1 MNLKQNGFDI
11 MVSHKTV
18 LFSFTFFFF
27 TLDWKGLQLSN
38 IRECDVNN
46 TPLTVCSV
54 LVHDNDMYPNLCKF
68 WSKSFHDINP
78 VFMISLLFSW
88 YHSCLLYVQC
98 SYYEKVQ
105 LQMLLF
111 SKTIHAVGWM
121 ENVTKIIRISLYWV
135 TKKKNGFPWITL
147 FKKRKKPQHSHEI
160 FRIQYINE
168 VFRSTQYIS
177 QFPIPGRTN
186 EVVIKKKMRNS
197 EMEVNMHGILKKS
210 DSKMPSG
217 Q

>member
-1 MNLKQNGFDI
+1 MKE
-11 MVSHKTV
+11 VSFYALLYKFSYKLLQFFHTSEMLRVEILSLYHKWTWSKTGLISWCHTK
-18 LFSFTFFFF
+18 LFCFPSLFFF

-121 ENVTKIIRISLYWV
+121 ENVTKIIRISL
-135 TKKKNGFPWITL
+135 
-147 FKKRKKPQHSHEI
+147 
-160 FRIQYINE
+160 
-168 VFRSTQYIS
+168 
-177 QFPIPGRTN
+177 
-186 EVVIKKKMRNS
+186 
-197 EMEVNMHGILKKS
+197 
-210 DSKMPSG
+210 
-217 Q
+217 

>member
-1 MNLKQNGFDI
+1 MHYYINFHTNYSNFSTHPRCWEWKFLVCTINELEAKRVWYHGVTQNCF
-11 MVSHKTV
+11 VFLH
-18 LFSFTFFFF
+18 FFFF

-105 LQMLLF
+105 LKMLLF

-135 TKKKNGFPWITL
+135 TKKKRFSL
-147 FKKRKKPQHSHEI
+147 D
-160 FRIQYINE
+160 YL
-168 VFRSTQYIS
+168 V
-177 QFPIPGRTN
+177 
-186 EVVIKKKMRNS
+186 
-197 EMEVNMHGILKKS
+197 
-210 DSKMPSG
+210 
-217 Q
+217 